1 MDASGRVKEIARA
14 NGASAAGIAGPGEL
28 EEFRRF
34 SLAVSAYP
42 QGLSYLRRSGLKRLS
57 LKNWYVYAA
66 SALVCAFRYWEPGMD
81 HGAALPAKQ
90 PGGSASGG
98 KAAGDPAAFLS
109 AQGRRVTQPELL
121 SQPGAK
127 ISRYALSRDY
137 HLTIKE
143 KLSAMLAAIRQ
154 ELPGVDGV
162 PFCDTSPVMEK
173 ELARL
178 AGIGFRGRNTL
189 LMSGELGSYFFI
201 GGIALNFELEPDK
214 PAAGSCGACRLCE
227 SACPAGAL
235 NGGALDAGLCIS
247 YWTTQSKEKMPAA
260 LAAKTGGF
268 AYGCDLCQEA
278 CPLNKTPG
286 AIAPGFEPIK
296 K

>member
-1 MDASGRVKEIARA
+1 MDASGRVKDIARA
-14 NGASAAGIAGPGEL
+14 HGASSAGIAGAGEL

-57 LKNWYVYAA
+57 LKNWYVDAQ

-81 HGAALPAKQ
+81 HGASL
-90 PGGSASGG
+90 
-98 KAAGDPAAFLS
+98 KAAGDPASFLS
-109 AQGRRVTQPELL
+109 GQGRRVTQPELL
-121 SQPGAK
+121 SLPGAK

-137 HLTIKE
+137 HLTVKE
-143 KLSAMLAAIRQ
+143 KLSAMLADIRY
-154 ELPGVDGV
+154 ELPGVEGV
-162 PFCDTSPVMEK
+162 PFCDTSPVLEK
-173 ELARL
+173 DLARL

-227 SACPAGAL
+227 AACPAGAL
-235 NGGALDAGLCIS
+235 NGGALDAGRCLS
-247 YWTTQSKEKMPAA
+247 YWTTQSKEKIPAE
-260 LAAKTGGF
+260 LAAKSAGF

-286 AIAPGFEPIK
+286 TIAPGFENIK
-296 K
+296 

>member
-1 MDASGRVKEIARA
+1 MDASGRVKDIARA
-14 NGASAAGIAGPGEL
+14 HGASSAGIAGAGEL

-57 LKNWYVYAA
+57 LKNWYVDAQ

-81 HGAALPAKQ
+81 HGASL
-90 PGGSASGG
+90 
-98 KAAGDPAAFLS
+98 KAAGDPASFLS
-109 AQGRRVTQPELL
+109 GQGRRVTQPELL
-121 SQPGAK
+121 SLPGAK

-137 HLTIKE
+137 HLTVKE
-143 KLSAMLAAIRQ
+143 KLSAMLADIRY
-154 ELPGVDGV
+154 ELPGVEGV
-162 PFCDTSPVMEK
+162 PFCDTSPVLEK
-173 ELARL
+173 DLARM

-227 SACPAGAL
+227 AACPAGAL
-235 NGGALDAGLCIS
+235 NGGALDAGRCLS
-247 YWTTQSKEKMPAA
+247 YWTTQSKEKIPAE
-260 LAAKTGGF
+260 LAAKSAGF

-286 AIAPGFEPIK
+286 TIAPGFENIK
-296 K
+296 